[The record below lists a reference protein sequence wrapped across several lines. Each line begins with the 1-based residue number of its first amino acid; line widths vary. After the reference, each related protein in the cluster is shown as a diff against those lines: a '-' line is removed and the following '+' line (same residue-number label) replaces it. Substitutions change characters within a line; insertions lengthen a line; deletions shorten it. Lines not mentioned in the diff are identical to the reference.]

1 MSFRKGD
8 HFSYEEQDFS
18 WLISKLA
25 GTFEGEYMGCPVN
38 IAETVLFKD
47 GKPYMVV
54 KTTRE
59 DKCIN
64 QIKGSLSL
72 LELNKY
78 LLNLSIDRNREY

>member
-1 MSFRKGD
+1 
-8 HFSYEEQDFS
+8 
-18 WLISKLA
+18 
-25 GTFEGEYMGCPVN
+25 MGCPVN
-38 IAETVLFKD
+38 ITETVLFQG

-78 LLNLSIDRNREY
+78 LLNLSIDRNRDYQRKLQQIKFEQ